1 MSQVNNSQAGRFDQ
15 GGHFDQDGSI
25 GRRDHSS
32 CQGLSRRGF
41 LKTTVA
47 AAGAAALVG
56 GAGTMNALAATDPF
70 GDSDRADEGE
80 QIFSVM
86 CRSNCM
92 GSCRWLAHVKDGK
105 LINLEPGDY
114 PNDGY
119 RGGCL
124 KGASY
129 IERIYSPTRIKQ
141 PMRRVPGSERG
152 AGEWEAISWE
162 EAIAEAAEKIKS
174 AADTYG
180 PKSVIFD
187 TGSGQYGYF
196 NGIYNQFARL
206 AGVMGATKTAQA
218 YDYAAGYGINRVL
231 GTGDWAYC
239 NEPNSVLDSSLVVV
253 WGTNPVL
260 TAPQN
265 WRWIQWAKEQG
276 TKVITIDPIK
286 SATAHR
292 SDEWIRTRPGYD
304 GYLALA
310 MSNYII
316 QNGLQNTDYIMSQS
330 TGPFLVRSD
339 TQGHLRA
346 SNWPAESAAAYAATV
361 EQVQAA
367 YADQGATVV
376 AYAVAAIPNGY
387 YVWDADKNAPALVDE
402 ATSPVLEGTFVTE
415 DGVEVTTAYS
425 LLKKQLSQYSLDEAS
440 RLTGIDVERIKSLA
454 ESFATERAVSVN
466 ITYGLDHYVNGYLNT
481 WSVAILMAL
490 CGQLGRDGAGFTGV
504 FTQTYT
510 PALTTY
516 WFYTP
521 EFKAYNANIPCLR
534 IPELF
539 ETQKLE
545 GADYPAKVLV
555 SYCHNPMSNM
565 AGQNEWINRALPN
578 MDYWIVLDM
587 EMNDSCSHADLVL
600 PVASWYEKEDLRTAY
615 NNPYMTLSEQAI
627 EPLYDTRTDQDII
640 GMLGRALGY
649 EASFPEET
657 WNNNSYWLTLLF
669 SDEVSQAR
677 GYSEERLRTE
687 KVINF
692 TGQEEGVPWI
702 RGKSAPWPTQSG
714 RVQLYTET
722 ITPRLAYGH
731 DFSQRDPQ
739 EHLVYFR
746 EPDEVGIDNPL
757 AEKYPLVY
765 LQEHARFRTH
775 TQWFE
780 TPILRELDPE
790 PLGKVNGLD
799 AAERGVENGDY
810 IEVFNDR
817 GHAVVKCL
825 IDESIAPGIIS
836 IPKGW
841 QRSQFKAGCYQEMTN
856 PNTDHYADSIAPYDT
871 RVDFKKWEGQ

>member
-1 MSQVNNSQAGRFDQ
+1 MSGTINPATG
-15 GGHFDQDGSI
+15 I
-25 GRRDHSS
+25 TRRS
-32 CQGLSRRGF
+32 F
-41 LKTTVA
+41 LKTTGVA
-47 AAGAAALVG
+47 AGVAACGGLSAAGIA
-56 GAGTMNALAATDPF
+56 NASAFDDESRAE
-70 GDSDRADEGE
+70 DSEE
-80 QIFSVM
+80 IFSVM

-105 LINLEPGDY
+105 LYKLEPGDY

-152 AGEWEAISWE
+152 AGEWEAISWD
-162 EAIAEAAEKIKS
+162 EAIKEAAAKIKA
-174 AADTYG
+174 AADEFG

-187 TGSGQYGYF
+187 CASGQYGYF
-196 NGIYNQFARL
+196 NGVYNQFARL
-206 AGVMGATKTAQA
+206 AGVMGATKTAVC

-253 WGTNPVL
+253 WGTNPVF

-265 WRWIQWAKEQG
+265 WRWIQWAKEKG
-276 TKVITIDPIK
+276 TRVITIDPIK

-292 SDEWIRTRPGYD
+292 SDEWICVRPGYD

-316 QNGLQNTDYIMSQS
+316 KNNLQNTDYITNKS
-330 TGPFLVRSD
+330 TGPFLVRKD
-339 TQGHLRA
+339 TQAHLRT
-346 SNWPAESAAAYAATV
+346 SNWPASSAESYLQSVAAAKEAA
-361 EQVQAA
+361 AA
-367 YADQGATVV
+367 GGAT
-376 AYAVAAIPNGY
+376 AIATAVAAVPNKY
-387 YVWDADKNAPALVDE
+387 YVWDSEANAPVLADE
-402 ATSPVLEGTFVTE
+402 ATSPVLEGTFTTS
-415 DGVEVTTAYS
+415 DGIEVTTAYS
-425 LLKKQLSQYSLDEAS
+425 LLKEQLSQYSISEAS
-440 RLTGIDVERIKSLA
+440 RLTGVSEERITQLA
-454 ESFATERAVSVN
+454 EEFATERAVSVN

-481 WSVAILMAL
+481 WAVAILMAL
-490 CGQLGRDGAGFTGV
+490 CGQFARDGAGFTGV

-521 EFKAYNANIPCLR
+521 EFKAYNSNVPNVRLA
-534 IPELF
+534 EMF

-545 GADYPAKVLV
+545 GVDYPTKVLV
-555 SYCHNPMSNM
+555 SYCHNPLSNLT
-565 AGQNEWINRALPN
+565 GQNEWINKVLPN
-578 MDYWIVLDM
+578 VNYWIVLDM
-587 EMNDSCSHADLVL
+587 EMNDSCRYCDLIL

-615 NNPYMTLSEQAI
+615 NNPYMTLSEKAI
-627 EPLYDTRTDQDII
+627 EPLYETKSDMEII
-640 GMLGRALGY
+640 GLLGRALGY

-657 WNNNSYWLTLLF
+657 WNSTTYWLALLF
-669 SDEVSQAR
+669 SDKVSKAA
-677 GYSEERLRTE
+677 GYSEERLREE

-692 TGQEEGVPWI
+692 TNQEEGTPWI
-702 RGKSAPWPTQSG
+702 RGKSAAWPTASG
-714 RVQLYTET
+714 RVQLYYET
-722 ITPRLAYGH
+722 VTPRLSYGQ
-731 DFSQRDPQ
+731 DLTERNAE

-746 EPDEVGIDNPL
+746 EPEECGIDNPL

-765 LQEHARFRTH
+765 LQEHSRFRVH

-780 TPILRELDPE
+780 TPTLREIDPE
-790 PLGKVNGLD
+790 PLGKVNSQD
-799 AAERGVENGDY
+799 AEARGVKDGDY

-841 QRSQFKAGCYQEMTN
+841 
-856 PNTDHYADSIAPYDT
+856 
-871 RVDFKKWEGQ
+871 

>member
-1 MSQVNNSQAGRFDQ
+1 MGDGEGEFEGAGKRVRLLPNKGGEMTQAT
-15 GGHFDQDGSI
+15 
-25 GRRDHSS
+25 SS
-32 CQGLSRRGF
+32 KSGITRRGF
-41 LKTTVA
+41 LKTTGA
-47 AAGAAALVG
+47 AAGIAACAGV
-56 GAGTMNALAATDPF
+56 AGTGIAVADAFN
-70 GDSDRADEGE
+70 DSDRAEGGE
-80 QIFSVM
+80 EVFSVM

-105 LINLEPGDY
+105 VVKLEPGDY

-141 PMRRVPGSERG
+141 PMRRVSGSERG
-152 AGEWEAISWE
+152 AGEWEAISWD
-162 EAIAEAAEKIKS
+162 EAIQDAAEHIK
-174 AADTYG
+174 AAMDQYG
-180 PKSVIFD
+180 PKSVVFD
-187 TGSGQYGYF
+187 CASGQYGYF
-196 NGIYNQFARL
+196 NGVYGQFTRL
-206 AGVMGATKTAQA
+206 AGVMGATKTAVC

-239 NEPNSVLDSSLVVV
+239 NEPNSVLDSSMVVV
-253 WGTNPVL
+253 WGTNPVF

-265 WRWIQWAKEQG
+265 WRWIQWAKENG

-292 SDEWIRTRPGYD
+292 SDEWICVRPGYD

-310 MSNYII
+310 MANYLIE
-316 QNGLQNTDYIMSQS
+316 NDLQNTEYIMGSS
-330 TGPFLVRSD
+330 TGPFLVKED
-339 TQGHLRA
+339 GTQL
-346 SNWPAESAAAYAATV
+346 STMNWPAEAAATYATTV
-361 EQVQAA
+361 EAVTAE
-367 YADQGATVV
+367 YGPQGATVLGV
-376 AYAVAAIPNGY
+376 ALASIPVGY
-387 YVWDADKNAPALVDE
+387 YVWDNAVGAPVLADEAVDPAL
-402 ATSPVLEGTFVTE
+402 EGSFTTA
-415 DGVEVTTAYS
+415 DGVKVTTAYS
-425 LLKKQLSQYSLDEAS
+425 LLKERLSQYSIAEAS
-440 RLTGIDVERIKSLA
+440 RLTGVPEQRITDLA
-454 ESFATERAVSVN
+454 TSFATERALSVN
-466 ITYGLDHYVNGYLNT
+466 ITYGLDHYVNGYQNT
-481 WSVAILMAL
+481 WAVAVLMAL
-490 CGQLGRDGAGFTGV
+490 AGQLGRDGAGFTGV

-521 EFKAYNANIPCLR
+521 EFKEYNANVPNVRLA
-534 IPELF
+534 EMF

-545 GADYPAKVLV
+545 GVDYPTKVLV
-555 SYCHNPMSNM
+555 SYCHNPMSNLT
-565 AGQNEWINRALPN
+565 GQNEWINKVLPN
-578 MDYWIVLDM
+578 MDYWVVLDM
-587 EMNDSCSHADLVL
+587 EMNDSARYADLVL

-615 NNPYMTLSEQAI
+615 NNPYMTLSEKAI
-627 EPLYDTRTDQDII
+627 EPLYDTKSDLDIV

-649 EASFPEET
+649 AASFPEET
-657 WNNNSYWLTLLF
+657 WNNTSYWMALLF
-669 SDEVSQAR
+669 SDEISQAS

-702 RGKSAPWPTQSG
+702 RGKSAPWPTKSG
-714 RVQLYTET
+714 RVQLYYENVA
-722 ITPRLAYGH
+722 PRLAYGQ
-731 DFSQRDPQ
+731 DLAARDPE
-739 EHLVYFR
+739 EHIVYFQ

-765 LQEHARFRTH
+765 LQEHSRFRIH

-780 TPILRELDPE
+780 TPVLRELDPE
-790 PLGKVNGLD
+790 PQGKVNAID
-799 AAERGVENGDY
+799 AEARGVVDGDY

-841 QRSQFKAGCYQEMTN
+841 QRDQFKAGCYQEMTN
-856 PNTDHYADSIAPYDT
+856 PKTDKYADSIAPYDT